1 MRTLIT
7 WFFQGKN
14 IIKTLIISAFM
25 FSSLSGSEAY
35 AQVGGAGRDR
45 EKISDLRLVKTSSR
59 SFSKVG
65 QRVIFTLTVTNLGPS
80 STEGAYVSD
89 ILPNGYTFI
98 STSNPNAYNLLT
110 GLWDVGDLGLGQSAS
125 ITITALINPITPT
138 SEYTNI
144 ARIVEFKNPDP
155 NPSNDQSSFKVTA
168 YDLRVPGQRIC
179 ANSTATLTAVSQNV
193 IDPIYKW
200 YADAQL
206 TQLVNTGA
214 SFTTPVLNA
223 STPYYVTVTGSNVP
237 SARVEDAEM
246 VMVEVLPLPST
257 PVLNVVQPNCSTATG
272 SIIVT
277 APKANGFT
285 YSIDGSTYQ
294 NLSGTFQGILP
305 GTYQVTVKSVDG
317 CISQPATAVIQAQ
330 PITPS
335 APSLS
340 VTHPTCDKGTGTIVI
355 SAPLNTGNTFSIN
368 GSDYS
373 NTTGI
378 FDLVAAGT
386 YNVTVK
392 SAQGCISAA
401 TTAVVNPHPLTPSAP
416 VFTITQPTCD
426 VNSGTI
432 TISSPT
438 GNGFTYSADGST
450 FLNNT
455 GVFVGLAPG
464 AYSIL
469 AKNASGCVSVP
480 VVAVVKPLS
489 VIEPPLTITADG
501 STTICE
507 GTSVTLTASEAPSY
521 QWYKFGTPI
530 AGANARTFV
539 VSAEGVYTV
548 SRANRNACPDIHSTG
563 VLVKVSPT
571 PIAPTLSSAKSFFCV
586 GSSLVITSN
595 AVKQIRWYRDGVLI
609 SGANSTT
616 LTVNLGG
623 SYTAVSVNESGC
635 VSPFSNALSIAAIPL
650 PVTPV
655 LTIAGT
661 AKFCANETRLLKVEI
676 PTGLNV
682 NWFRNNSSLGFN
694 KNFDSLRVK
703 DAAEYKVEFVN
714 ANGCTSISSNVIKTE
729 IVCPSS
735 NLFVPDGFTPNGDGI
750 NDEIRPIAPGIAKL
764 KWFRIYNRWGNLL
777 FESSDLKKGWDGTY
791 RGQQQPPET
800 YMWVVEG
807 LDTNGKSIKKTGML
821 TLIR

>member
-14 IIKTLIISAFM
+14 TFKSLIISTLL
-25 FSSLSGSEAY
+25 FSSFSSSDAV
-35 AQVGGAGRDR
+35 AQVGAAGRDR
-45 EKISDLRLVKTSSR
+45 DRISDLQLVKTSSR

-65 QRVIFTLTVTNLGPS
+65 QSVIFTLTITNLGPS
-80 STEGAYVSD
+80 FTEGAYVSD
-89 ILPNGYTFI
+89 ILPNGFTFV
-98 STSNPNAYNLLT
+98 STSHPQDYNPLT
-110 GLWDVGDLGLGQSAS
+110 GLWDVGDLALGQSTS
-125 ITITALINPITPT
+125 ITITALINPITLT
-138 SEYTNI
+138 TEYTNI
-144 ARIVEFKNPDP
+144 ARIVDFKNPDP
-155 NPSNDQSSFKVTA
+155 NPANNQSAFTVTA
-168 YDLRVPGQRIC
+168 YDLSVAGQRIC
-179 ANSTATLTAVSQNV
+179 ANSSASLTATSQNV
-193 IDPIYKW
+193 TNPIYKW
-200 YADAQL
+200 YVDAQL
-206 TQLVNTGA
+206 TQLVHTGA
-214 SFTTPVLNA
+214 TYTTPILNA
-223 STPYYVTVTGSNVP
+223 STPYYVTVIGANVP
-237 SARVEDAEM
+237 SARIEDAEM
-246 VMVEVLPLPST
+246 VMVEVLSLPSK
-257 PVLNVVQPNCSTATG
+257 PVLALVQPTCSTTTG
-272 SIIVT
+272 SITVS

-294 NLSGTFQGILP
+294 NLSGAFQGVLP
-305 GTYQVTVKSVDG
+305 GTYQVTVKSADG
-317 CISQPATAVIQAQ
+317 CISEATTAIIQTQPV
-330 PITPS
+330 TPV

-340 VTHPTCDKGTGTIVI
+340 VVHPTCDKGTGTIAV
-355 SAPLNTGNTFSIN
+355 SAPLNAGNTFSIN

-373 NTTGI
+373 NTSGV
-378 FDLVAAGT
+378 FELVPAGT

-401 TTAVVNPHPLTPSAP
+401 TTAVVNPHPLTPAAP

-438 GNGFTYSADGST
+438 GNGFTYSADGAT

-455 GVFVGLAPG
+455 GVFLGLAPG
-464 AYSIL
+464 AYSVL
-469 AKNASGCVSVP
+469 AKNASGCVSAP
-480 VVAVVKPLS
+480 VVAVINPLS

-507 GTSVTLTASEAPSY
+507 GTKVTLTASEAPTY
-521 QWYKFGTPI
+521 QWYKYGVAI
-530 AGANARTFV
+530 AGANARTFEA
-539 VSAEGVYTV
+539 SAEGVYTV
-548 SRANRNACPDIHSTG
+548 SRANRNACPDIHSAG

-571 PIAPTLSSAKSFFCV
+571 PVAPTLSSAKTFFCV

-595 AVKQIRWYRDGVLI
+595 NVKQIRWYRDGVLI
-609 SGANSTT
+609 QGANSTT
-616 LTVNLGG
+616 LTVNLSG
-623 SYTAVSVNESGC
+623 SYTAVSVNDNGC
-635 VSPFSNALSIAAIPL
+635 VSAFSNALAIAAIPL

-661 AKFCANETRLLKVEI
+661 SKFCANETRLLKVEI
-676 PTGLNV
+676 PAGITA
-682 NWFRNNSSLGFN
+682 NWFRNNVSLGFN

-714 ANGCTSISSNVIKTE
+714 ASGCTSISSNVIKTE